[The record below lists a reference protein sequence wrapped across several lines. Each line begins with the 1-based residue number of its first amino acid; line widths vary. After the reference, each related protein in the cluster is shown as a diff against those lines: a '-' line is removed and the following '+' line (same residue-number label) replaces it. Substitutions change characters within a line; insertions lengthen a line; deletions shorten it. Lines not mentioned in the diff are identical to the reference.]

1 MSVACPLPGAAAVP
15 TLRHPFIVRALSSAD
30 ASACETFAARLDRDD
45 VRRRFGTAR
54 CNAAYFLPA
63 QYRDGARVSLAA
75 VDGADTI
82 LGILTLADIG
92 TGTGEIA
99 LIVRSDHQ
107 RRGVGRALLAHGFAF
122 AQSDGLSELIG
133 YVLAEN
139 GAMLRLARRM
149 GFALRRWDQ
158 FFVEVRRSLGPQAS

>member
-1 MSVACPLPGAAAVP
+1 MSVAQRLPAATAPHLCRPFIIRTLSAADAAAC
-15 TLRHPFIVRALSSAD
+15 A
-30 ASACETFAARLDRDD
+30 TFAAHLERED
-45 VRRRFGTAR
+45 VRLRFGTAR

-75 VDGADTI
+75 IDGADTI

-92 TGTGEIA
+92 AGTGEIA
-99 LIVRSDHQ
+99 LIVRSDRQ

-122 AQSDGLSELIG
+122 AKSDGLSELIG

-158 FFVEVRRSLGPQAS
+158 FFVEVRRSLGPTAS